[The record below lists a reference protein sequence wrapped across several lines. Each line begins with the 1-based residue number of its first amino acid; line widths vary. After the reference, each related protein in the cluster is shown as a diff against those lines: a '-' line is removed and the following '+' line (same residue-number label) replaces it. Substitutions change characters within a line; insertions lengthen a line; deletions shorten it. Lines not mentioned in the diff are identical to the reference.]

1 MGSGLLE
8 TLKCRRNPRSGFVVE
23 TGLFLGLAEKWNRGD
38 VRQMNLRWLNA
49 LLWGNSVALAWM
61 WGLGLFFSVQ
71 ITFMFGLQGL
81 LMFAVPNAIGLA
93 LFGVLTHIVAKRHP
107 GGDESLALFFDK
119 FSKPFRLIFYIYQ
132 IVALSL
138 TVFALVK
145 YLFVPLLGTM
155 EGFDGKAVVALA
167 VTMSVFVLLA
177 VGCLFGEEF
186 GIRKIKAGHALLGA
200 LMVVCIAS
208 VLIVLVP
215 TGVGSGVEGLGAEN
229 GYEMSRFWGLVVPV
243 VVGFLVGPWLD
254 LQHWQRAIQIH
265 REKTSIRLSYI
276 FGGLMFFLLLMFHGY
291 VAMWVMGNAGES
303 FKLATGAL
311 DDLVYGHSIAVQYFS
326 AGFAGNSWIPVAY
339 FGFLLICVIATLD
352 SGYVSLKW
360 FLEKNVEK
368 SENMLIS
375 IVPKQIISSP
385 IPTFFVVAVITV
397 FGYFAR
403 FELEYFMVFYASF
416 FVGYAALAIARCF
429 VPNSQQSL
437 PQIRMF
443 SMACLCLV
451 IFAFGYM
458 VNQNALMYVGSLL
471 PLVYVAWL
479 VTTTDLLRLVTEKA
493 GEVMDAAAE
502 IPAIKKA
509 IAKNMPAPQKS
520 EVAAPEAG
528 YDHNVA
534 GHFESKWFVYSMIA
548 TYQDTNSVGNVYF
561 GMYPLY
567 VGKTRELFF
576 NAAMPDFDLK
586 TTKFYILT
594 RSFEHKFVR
603 ETREFDTITVK
614 IKVADTN
621 RKFATLEHQIFGSE
635 GQLLGKGK
643 QSLLFVSSKDYG
655 LLDVPSEVYTA
666 FMKYL

>member
-1 MGSGLLE
+1 
-8 TLKCRRNPRSGFVVE
+8 
-23 TGLFLGLAEKWNRGD
+23 
-38 VRQMNLRWLNA
+38 
-49 LLWGNSVALAWM
+49 M

-71 ITFMFGLQGL
+71 ISFMFGMNGL
-81 LMFAVPNAIGLA
+81 LMFAIPNAFGLM
-93 LFGVLTHIVAKRHP
+93 LFGVLTEMVAKRHP
-107 GGDESLALFFDK
+107 GGNESLALFFDK
-119 FSKPFRLIFYIYQ
+119 FAKPFRLIFYIYQ

-145 YLFVPLLGTM
+145 YLFVPLLGTI
-155 EGFDGKAVVALA
+155 EGFNGNGVVALA
-167 VTMSVFVLLA
+167 VTMTVFVLLA

-186 GIRKIKAGHALLGA
+186 GIRKIKAGHALLGG
-200 LMVVCIAS
+200 LLFICILVVLFSLGGTSI
-208 VLIVLVP
+208 
-215 TGVGSGVEGLGAEN
+215 GKGSEGLGMEN
-229 GYEMSRFWGLVVPV
+229 GYTYNRFWGLAVPLF
-243 VVGFLVGPWLD
+243 VGLLFGPWLD

-276 FGGLMFFLLLMFHGY
+276 FGGLIFFCLLIFHGY
-291 VAMWVMGNAGES
+291 LAMWVMGNAKDS
-303 FKLATGAL
+303 FALATSKL
-311 DDLVYGHSIAVQYFS
+311 DDLVYGHHIVVQYFS
-326 AGFAGNSWIPVAY
+326 SGFSGNSWIPAAY
-339 FGFLLICVIATLD
+339 FGFLVISILTTLD

-368 SENMLIS
+368 SENMLLS
-375 IVPKQIISSP
+375 IIPKQIVSSP
-385 IPTFFVVAVITV
+385 IPTFLIVAVVTLI
-397 FGYFAR
+397 GYFAK
-403 FELEYFMVFYASF
+403 FELEYFMVFFASF

-429 VPNSQQSL
+429 VPNSQQPL

-458 VNQNALMYVGSLL
+458 VDQNALMYVGSLL
-471 PLVYVAWL
+471 PLVYVVWL

-502 IPAIKKA
+502 IPAIKA
-509 IAKNMPAPQKS
+509 IAKTEQPART
-520 EVAAPEAG
+520 EVAAPVSG
-528 YDHNVA
+528 GTHDVA
-534 GHFESKWFVYSMIA
+534 GHFEGKWFVYSMIA

-586 TTKFYILT
+586 STKFYILT

-614 IKVADTN
+614 IKVKETN
-621 RKFATLEHQIFGSE
+621 RKFCTLEHQIFGSE
-635 GQLLGKGK
+635 GQLLGKGQ

-655 LLDVPSEVYTA
+655 LLDIPPEVYTA
-666 FMKYL
+666 FIKYL

>member
-1 MGSGLLE
+1 M
-8 TLKCRRNPRSGFVVE
+8 
-23 TGLFLGLAEKWNRGD
+23 
-38 VRQMNLRWLNA
+38 
-49 LLWGNSVALAWM
+49 WGNSVALAWM

-81 LMFAVPNAIGLA
+81 LMFAIPNAFGLA
-93 LFGVLTHIVAKRHP
+93 LFGWLTQIVAKRHP
-107 GGDESLALFFDK
+107 GGNESLAKFFEK

-186 GIRKIKAGHALLGA
+186 GIRKIKVGHALLGS
-200 LMVVCIAS
+200 LLVICIAT
-208 VLIVLVP
+208 VLVSLAP
-215 TGVGSGVEGLGAEN
+215 SGIGSGINGMGEEN
-229 GYEMSRFWGLVVPV
+229 GYTQNRFWGLAVPL
-243 VVGFLVGPWLD
+243 VVGLLVGPWLD

-265 REKTSIRLSYI
+265 RENTSIRLSYV
-276 FGGLMFFLLLMFHGY
+276 FGGLIFFCLLLFHGY
-291 VAMWVMGNAGES
+291 VAMWVMGNAAQS
-303 FKLATGAL
+303 FEFATSKL
-311 DDLVYGHSIAVQYFS
+311 DSLVYGHDIIVQHFS
-326 AGFAGNSWIPVAY
+326 GGFFGSSWIPVAY
-339 FGFLLICVIATLD
+339 FGFLVICILTTLD
-352 SGYVSLKW
+352 SGYVSIKW

-375 IVPKQIISSP
+375 IVPKQIITSP
-385 IPTFFVVAVITV
+385 IPTFVLVAVITLV
-397 FGYFAR
+397 GYFAK
-403 FELEYFMVFYASF
+403 FELEYFMVFFASF

-451 IFAFGYM
+451 VFAFGYM
-458 VNQNALMYVGSLL
+458 VDQNALMYIGSLL
-471 PLVYVAWL
+471 PLVYVVWL

-493 GEVMDAAAE
+493 DEVMHAAAE
-502 IPAIKKA
+502 IPAIKA
-509 IAKNMPAPQKS
+509 IAKPEQPAPKS
-520 EVAAPEAG
+520 EVTAPEEG

-534 GHFESKWFVYSMIA
+534 GHFEGKWFVYSMIA

-614 IKVADTN
+614 IKVKEAN
-621 RKFATLEHQIFGSE
+621 RKFCTLEHQIFGSE
-635 GQLLGKGK
+635 GQLLGKGQ

-655 LLDVPSEVYTA
+655 LLDIPSEVYSS
-666 FMKYL
+666 FIKYM

>member
-1 MGSGLLE
+1 MEKRALRDAACGMRWE
-8 TLKCRRNPRSGFVVE
+8 AVVW
-23 TGLFLGLAEKWNRGD
+23 G
-38 VRQMNLRWLNA
+38 MNLKWVNA
-49 LLWGNSVALAWM
+49 FLWGNSVALAWM

-71 ITFMFGLQGL
+71 ISFMFGMQGL
-81 LMFAVPNAIGLA
+81 LMFAIPNAIGLA
-93 LFGVLTHIVAKRHP
+93 LFGWLTQIVAKRHP
-107 GGDESLALFFDK
+107 GGSESLAMFFEK
-119 FSKPFRLIFYIYQ
+119 FAKPFRLIFYIYQ

-155 EGFDGKAVVALA
+155 DGFEGSAVLALA
-167 VTMSVFVLLA
+167 VTMSVFLLLA

-186 GIRKIKAGHALLGA
+186 GIRKIKAGHALLGG
-200 LMVVCIAS
+200 LLVICIAT
-208 VLIVLVP
+208 VLIHLAP
-215 TGVGSGVEGLGAEN
+215 TGLGSGISGLGEEN
-229 GYEMSRFWGLVVPV
+229 GYTMNRFWGLAVPL
-243 VVGFLVGPWLD
+243 VVGLMVGPWLD

-265 REKTSIRLSYI
+265 REKTSIRLSYV
-276 FGGLMFFLLLMFHGY
+276 FGGLIFFCLLLFHGY
-291 VAMWVMGNAGES
+291 VAMWVMGNAGGS
-303 FKLATGAL
+303 FEATTSTL
-311 DDLVYGHSIAVQYFS
+311 DELVYGHHIAVEYFS
-326 AGFAGNSWIPVAY
+326 SGSVASTWIPAAY
-339 FGFLLICVIATLD
+339 FGFLVICILTTLD

-375 IVPKQIISSP
+375 MVPKQIISSP
-385 IPTFFVVAVITV
+385 IPTFIVVAVITLI
-397 FGYFAR
+397 GYFAR

-451 IFAFGYM
+451 VFAFGYM
-458 VNQNALMYVGSLL
+458 VDQNALMYVGSLL
-471 PLVYVAWL
+471 PLAYVVWL

-493 GEVMDAAAE
+493 DEVMHAAAE

-509 IAKNMPAPQKS
+509 IAKTEPAVPKT
-520 EVAAPEAG
+520 EVAAPEG
-528 YDHNVA
+528 DYDHNVA
-534 GHFESKWFVYSMIA
+534 GHFEGKWFVYSMIA

-576 NAAMPDFDLK
+576 NAAMPDFDLN

-614 IKVADTN
+614 IKVKDAN
-621 RKFATLEHQIFGSE
+621 RKFCTLEHQIFGSE

-655 LLDVPSEVYTA
+655 LLDIPSEVYTA
-666 FMKYL
+666 FMKYM

>member
-1 MGSGLLE
+1 MKGWESNTE
-8 TLKCRRNPRSGFVVE
+8 AR
-23 TGLFLGLAEKWNRGD
+23 LAVCGDRGNA
-38 VRQMNLRWLNA
+38 VPMNLRWLNA
-49 LLWGNSVALAWM
+49 LLWGHSVALAWM

-71 ITFMFGLQGL
+71 ISFMFGMKGL
-81 LMFAVPNAIGLA
+81 LMFAIPNAIGLM
-93 LFGVLTHIVAKRHP
+93 LFGCLTQIVANRNQ
-107 GGDESLALFFDK
+107 GGHESLALFFDK
-119 FSKPFRLIFYIYQ
+119 FAKPFRLIFYIYQ

-145 YLFVPLLGTM
+145 YLFVPLLGM
-155 EGFDGKAVVALA
+155 IEGFDGQAVVALSVA
-167 VTMSVFVLLA
+167 MSVFVLLA

-186 GIRKIKAGHALLGA
+186 GIRKIKAGHALLGG
-200 LMVVCIAS
+200 LLLLCIVA
-208 VLIVLVP
+208 VLLSLSP
-215 TGVGSGVEGLGAEN
+215 AAVGKGIEGLGFEN
-229 GYEMSRFWGLVVPV
+229 GYTTTRFWGLAVPLI
-243 VVGFLVGPWLD
+243 VGLLVGPWLD

-265 REKTSIRLSYI
+265 RENTSVRLSYI
-276 FGGLMFFLLLMFHGY
+276 FGGIIFFLLLLFHGY
-291 VAMWVMGNAGES
+291 LAMWVMGNAKGS
-303 FKLATGAL
+303 FEVAAGIDK
-311 DDLVYGHSIAVQYFS
+311 LVYGHNIVVQYFS
-326 AGFAGNSWIPVAY
+326 NGYSGNTLIPAAY
-339 FGFLLICVIATLD
+339 FGFLVICVLTTLD

-375 IVPKQIISSP
+375 ILPKQIIASP
-385 IPTFFVVAVITV
+385 IPTFFVVALITLI
-397 FGYFAR
+397 GYFAK

-429 VPNSQQSL
+429 VPNSQQPL

-458 VNQNALMYVGSLL
+458 VDQNVLMYIGSLL
-471 PLVYVAWL
+471 PLAYVVWL

-493 GEVMDAAAE
+493 DQVMHAAAE
-502 IPAIKKA
+502 IPAIKA
-509 IAKNMPAPQKS
+509 ITKQDKPAPT
-520 EVAAPEAG
+520 EVAAPVSG
-528 YDHNVA
+528 GTHDLM
-534 GHFESKWFVYSMIA
+534 GHFEGKWFVYSMVA
-548 TYQDTNSVGNVYF
+548 TYADTNSVGNVYF
-561 GMYPLY
+561 GMYPMY

-586 TTKFYILT
+586 TTDFYILT

-614 IKVADTN
+614 IKVGDFN
-621 RKFATLEHQIFGSE
+621 RKFCTLEHQIFGAE

-655 LLDVPSEVYTA
+655 LLDIPPQVYTA
-666 FMKYL
+666 FIKYA

>member
-1 MGSGLLE
+1 MEE
-8 TLKCRRNPRSGFVVE
+8 TCPKQ
-23 TGLFLGLAEKWNRGD
+23 GLAIVWG
-38 VRQMNLRWLNA
+38 MNLRWLNA
-49 LLWGNSVALAWM
+49 FLWGNSVALAWM

-71 ITFMFGLQGL
+71 ISFMFGMRGL
-81 LMFAVPNAIGLA
+81 LMFAVPNAIGLM
-93 LFGVLTHIVAKRHP
+93 LFGWLTQIVANKHQ
-107 GGDESLALFFDK
+107 GGHESLALFFDK
-119 FSKPFRLIFYIYQ
+119 FAKPFRLIFYIYQ

-145 YLFVPLLGTM
+145 YLFVPLLAT
-155 EGFDGKAVVALA
+155 FDGFSGNAVFVLA
-167 VTMSVFVLLA
+167 ITMAVFVLLA

-186 GIRKIKAGHALLGA
+186 GIRKIKAGHALLGS
-200 LMVVCIAS
+200 LMLLCIVTLLFS
-208 VLIVLVP
+208 LFP
-215 TGVGSGVEGLGAEN
+215 MDVGAGIAGLGKEH
-229 GYEMSRFWGLVVPV
+229 GYQESRFWGLAVPL
-243 VVGFLVGPWLD
+243 VVGLLVGPWLD

-265 REKTSIRLSYI
+265 RENTSIRLSYV
-276 FGGLMFFLLLMFHGY
+276 FGGLIFFCLLLFHGY
-291 VAMWVMGNAGES
+291 LAMWVMGNATQIELVTS
-303 FKLATGAL
+303 NL
-311 DDLVYGHSIAVQYFS
+311 DDLVYGHHIVVDYFTK
-326 AGFAGNSWIPVAY
+326 GFSGNTWIPTAY
-339 FGFLLICVIATLD
+339 FGFLVICVLTTLD

-368 SENMLIS
+368 SENMLLS
-375 IVPKQIISSP
+375 IIPKQIVSSP
-385 IPTFFVVAVITV
+385 IPTFVVVAIITLL
-397 FGYFAR
+397 GYFAQ

-429 VPNSQQSL
+429 VPNSQQPL

-458 VNQNALMYVGSLL
+458 VDQNVLLYIGSLL
-471 PLVYVAWL
+471 PLAYVVWL

-493 GEVMDAAAE
+493 DQVMHAAAE
-502 IPAIKKA
+502 IPAIKA
-509 IAKNMPAPQKS
+509 ISKSGPAA
-520 EVAAPEAG
+520 ERTAVAAPVSG
-528 YDHNVA
+528 GTHDLH
-534 GHFESKWFVYSMIA
+534 GHFEGKWFVYSMVA

-614 IKVADTN
+614 IKVAEAN
-621 RKFATLEHQIFGSE
+621 RKFCTLEHQIFGSE

-643 QSLLFVSSKDYG
+643 QSLLFVSAKDYG
-655 LLDVPSEVYTA
+655 LLDIPPEVYSA

>member
-1 MGSGLLE
+1 
-8 TLKCRRNPRSGFVVE
+8 
-23 TGLFLGLAEKWNRGD
+23 
-38 VRQMNLRWLNA
+38 MNLRWLNA

-71 ITFMFGLQGL
+71 ISFMFGMRGL
-81 LMFAVPNAIGLA
+81 LMFAVPNAIGLM
-93 LFGVLTHIVAKRHP
+93 LFGWLTQIVAKKHQ
-107 GGDESLALFFDK
+107 GGHESLALFFDK
-119 FSKPFRLIFYIYQ
+119 FAKPFRLIFYIYQ
-132 IVALSL
+132 VVALSL

-145 YLFVPLLGTM
+145 YLFVPLLGT
-155 EGFDGKAVVALA
+155 FDGFSGNAVFVLA
-167 VTMSVFVLLA
+167 VTMAVFVLLA

-186 GIRKIKAGHALLGA
+186 GIRKIKAGHALLGLL
-200 LMVVCIAS
+200 LMVCIIR
-208 VLIVLVP
+208 VLSSLSPLDLGAGVL
-215 TGVGSGVEGLGAEN
+215 GLGKDY
-229 GYEMSRFWGLVVPV
+229 GYGESRFWGLAVPL
-243 VVGFLVGPWLD
+243 VVGLAVGPWLD

-265 REKTSIRLSYI
+265 REETSIRLSYV
-276 FGGLMFFLLLMFHGY
+276 FGGLIFFCLLMFHGFL
-291 VAMWVMGNAGES
+291 AMWVMGNAPQGIELTAS
-303 FKLATGAL
+303 TL
-311 DDLVYGHSIAVQYFS
+311 DDLVYGHHLVVEYF
-326 AGFAGNSWIPVAY
+326 AKGFTGNSWIPAAY
-339 FGFLLICVIATLD
+339 FGFLVICVLTTLD

-368 SENMLIS
+368 SDNMLLS
-375 IVPKQIISSP
+375 IIPKQIVSSP
-385 IPTFFVVAVITV
+385 IPTFGVVAIITL
-397 FGYFAR
+397 FGFFAK
-403 FELEYFMVFYASF
+403 FEVEYFMVFYASF
-416 FVGYAALAIARCF
+416 FVGYAALAITRCF
-429 VPNSQQSL
+429 VPNSQQPL

-458 VNQNALMYVGSLL
+458 IDQNALMYIGSLL
-471 PLVYVAWL
+471 PLVYVVWL

-493 GEVMDAAAE
+493 DQVMHAAAE
-502 IPAIKKA
+502 IPAIKA
-509 IAKNMPAPQKS
+509 LSRQEPPVAKTEVTAPA
-520 EVAAPEAG
+520 AG
-528 YDHNVA
+528 GDHNLA
-534 GHFESKWFVYSMIA
+534 GHFEGKWFVYSLIA

-614 IKVADTN
+614 IKVSEAN
-621 RKFATLEHQIFGSE
+621 RKFCTLEHQIFGAE

-655 LLDVPSEVYTA
+655 LLDIPSEVYTA